1 MISYIE
7 NPKHTT
13 KVLLELM
20 TKFSQVSGYKITIQK
35 SFVFPHTNS
44 KLSKIEIKQKFYLH
58 CIKNNKIPRNK
69 SNQKVKDLYS
79 ENYKMLIRKFQTPSK
94 SSWNQ
99 FIKNWKT

>member
-20 TKFSQVSGYKITIQK
+20 TEFSQVSGYKIAIQK
-35 SFVFPHTNS
+35 SFVFPYTNS
-44 KLSKIEIKQKFYLH
+44 KLSKIEIKQRFYLH

-79 ENYKMLIRKFQTPSK
+79 ENYKMLIRKFKTVQVERCNMLID
-94 SSWNQ
+94 W
-99 FIKNWKT
+99 KN